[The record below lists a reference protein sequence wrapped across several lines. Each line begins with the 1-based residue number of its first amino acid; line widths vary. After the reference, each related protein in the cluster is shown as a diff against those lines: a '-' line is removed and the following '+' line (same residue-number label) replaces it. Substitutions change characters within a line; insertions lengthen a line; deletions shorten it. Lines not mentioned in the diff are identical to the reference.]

1 MRFRATGPIPAM
13 FDSFQTEF
21 LLLLWRHCSTFEA
34 RQGTLALFWTLDAFW
49 FVLCQDDL
57 TVSITLSSRHWGG
70 QSMSDAFLSRYVC
83 SALPL
88 CLGTS
93 SCRKCLWYFLYG
105 GSKSVF
111 IIPTSATN
119 TTGCNADPNHNRASV
134 CFRDGCRR
142 SVLYLAKAWYFKG
155 GLSVKNLHGPTVQRH
170 ISWVVATVV
179 GHACLIWH
187 RCYMTQPFLGD
198 RHKEHSFSQCWTR
211 GHSRVRRY
219 YIDWCLCIEDEYMDM
234 SV

>member
-1 MRFRATGPIPAM
+1 MAPLQYLRGPPV
-13 FDSFQTEF
+13 DPGPF
-21 LLLLWRHCSTFEA
+21 LNIGCLLICS
-34 RQGTLALFWTLDAFW
+34 
-49 FVLCQDDL
+49 
-57 TVSITLSSRHWGG
+57 
-70 QSMSDAFLSRYVC
+70 LSRWSHC
-83 SALPL
+83 FNNIELPALGRPIHV
-88 CLGTS
+88 
-93 SCRKCLWYFLYG
+93 CLWYFLYG

-119 TTGCNADPNHNRASV
+119 TTGCNADPNHNRASM